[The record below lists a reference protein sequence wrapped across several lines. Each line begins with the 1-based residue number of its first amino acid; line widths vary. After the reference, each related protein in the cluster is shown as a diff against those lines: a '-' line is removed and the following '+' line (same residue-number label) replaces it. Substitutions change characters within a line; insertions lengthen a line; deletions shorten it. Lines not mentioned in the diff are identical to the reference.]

1 MTVFRKL
8 KPIFWDLDL
17 KAGPIKSHFNFR
29 RIWKMAV
36 LLTAGVTLIPLISM
50 ALIDF
55 QLTQKSFESETL
67 LALNRL
73 VSNTRRTVS
82 AYLSE
87 IKNAFDTIDSNQTYN
102 KLTDPEYLASLLGQL
117 KTESREFIDL
127 GVFDSSGNLLAH
139 TKSDKEFSANVKD
152 QAWFQNAKT
161 PGRYTIDTFL
171 NQEGMIRLGVSVK
184 RMFPNG
190 MPYVLRASAKADR
203 YQELLSSLDLS
214 HGEDAFII
222 DQDGILQTHSRF
234 HGKILE
240 QAVLPISTF
249 SNETEVLEV
258 TDHDGHDLIIGYGHL
273 SEFPLI
279 LIIAQPKEEI
289 MRSWY
294 QVHMEMLG
302 FLVASILIILLV
314 VLGVATYLVDMIYK
328 ADQERAMIQHE
339 AEHTNRMAS
348 IGRLAA
354 GVAHEINNPLAVINE
369 KAGLLKDLCT
379 FREEYKGDERLVTQL
394 EHIISSVERCS
405 FITQRL
411 LRFARHIDDF
421 RIRKVSLKNVVTD
434 TLEFLHKEAEYR
446 CIEVKV
452 DVEEDL
458 IIETDRGKLQQI
470 ILNLANNAFAAMSD
484 SGQFKI
490 IGRRSGDNAIIEVTD
505 NGSGISETDMKR
517 IFEPFFSTKKD
528 QGGTGLGLSITYG
541 LVQELSGDLKVQSV
555 LGKGTTFH
563 IKLPIQKREE

>member
-1 MTVFRKL
+1 MSIFRKL
-8 KPIFWDLDL
+8 KPIFWDQDL

-36 LLTAGVTLIPLISM
+36 LMTAGVTLVPLISM

-55 QLTQKSFESETL
+55 RLTQKSFESETL
-67 LALNRL
+67 LSLNRL

-82 AYLSE
+82 SYLGEMKSALE
-87 IKNAFDTIDSNQTYN
+87 TIDSNQTYE
-102 KLTDPEYLASLLGQL
+102 KLTDSEHLTSLLNHL
-117 KTESREFIDL
+117 RTEFREFIDL
-127 GVFDSSGNLLAH
+127 GVFDSQGKLLSRVGSNEDLPENAG
-139 TKSDKEFSANVKD
+139 EEN
-152 QAWFQNAKT
+152 WFQSIKA
-161 PGRYTIDTFL
+161 PGRYTIDTFFSK
-171 NQEGMIRLGVSVK
+171 EGTIRLGVSVK
-184 RMFPNG
+184 RVFPDG
-190 MPYVLRASAKADR
+190 GHYLLRATVNADR
-203 YQELLSSLDLS
+203 FQELLASLDLS
-214 HGEDAFII
+214 PGGDAFII
-222 DQDGILQTHSRF
+222 DQDGVLQTHSRS

-240 QAVLPISTF
+240 KAVLPISTF

-258 TDHDGHDLIIGYGHL
+258 GGQSDRPLIIGYGHV

-279 LIIAQPKEEI
+279 LIIVQPKTEV

-294 QVHMEMLG
+294 DAHMKMIG

-314 VLGVATYLVDMIYK
+314 ILGVANYLVDMIYK

-379 FREEYKGDERLVTQL
+379 FMEEYKGDERLITQL
-394 EHIISSVERCS
+394 SHIISSVERCS

-421 RIRKVSLKNVVTD
+421 RVQKVSLKNVITD

-446 CIEVKV
+446 CIEVDV
-452 DVEEDL
+452 DLEDDL

-470 ILNLANNAFAAMSD
+470 ILNLANNSFAAMSD
-484 SGQFKI
+484 SGHFEI
-490 IGRRSGDNAIIEVTD
+490 IARRNENNVIIEVTD
-505 NGSGISETDMKR
+505 NGSGISKADMKR
-517 IFEPFFSTKKD
+517 IYEPFFSTKKTK
-528 QGGTGLGLSITYG
+528 GGTGLGLSITYG
-541 LVQELSGDLKVQSV
+541 LVQELNGDLKVKSG

-563 IKLPIQKREE
+563 IKLPIQKSEE